1 MKQGIIVIFVIS
13 LIIFMYFVQIN
24 YLTKTGKYLLSDIK
38 ELENCIERE
47 DYEKAEEAIEALEDT
62 WDKLK
67 TGWKIFAERENI
79 NSIEDKLYGLKSYA
93 RYEEQEELAAGAN
106 MLYNSIKV
114 AIENEKLTFSNVL

>member
-1 MKQGIIVIFVIS
+1 MKQGIMVVLVIS

-24 YLTKTGKYLLSDIK
+24 YLTKTGKYLLADIK

-79 NSIEDKLYGLKSYA
+79 NSIEDKLHGLKAYA
-93 RYEEQEELAAGAN
+93 KYEEQEELAAGAN